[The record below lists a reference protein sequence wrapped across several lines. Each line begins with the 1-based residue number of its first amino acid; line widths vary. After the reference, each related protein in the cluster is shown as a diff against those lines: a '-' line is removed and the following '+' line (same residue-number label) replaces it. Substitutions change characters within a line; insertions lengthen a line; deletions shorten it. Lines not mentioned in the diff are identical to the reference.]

1 MCNRANISSNTPRN
15 IFDVHHLVDL
25 PMNVWQIEENRSMSV
40 ANASHSASMTR
51 QDGLSASSSCYE
63 KSLCPVWKATLFV
76 ERLFWHRMLS
86 HFTCTFQRE
95 KCSLISIE
103 TSVLTF
109 ELQHGPFGH
118 PHSPSS
124 EQGTCKNSGITR
136 TALSPTSATLWRWIW
151 MAVSLVDVL
160 KQCDSGHRFIST
172 TVHRKHTHAYAYR
185 EASRLCFPSPPSSN
199 NCKNTTQ

>member
-1 MCNRANISSNTPRN
+1 MTHCFKSSSYLCVQSVCNLANISSNTPRN

-25 PMNVWQIEENRSMSV
+25 PMECLTEENISMSV

-63 KSLCPVWKATLFV
+63 KSLCPVWKAALFM
-76 ERLFWHRMLS
+76 ERLFWHCMLS

-109 ELQHGPFGH
+109 ELQHGPLD
-118 PHSPSS
+118 
-124 EQGTCKNSGITR
+124 TC
-136 TALSPTSATLWRWIW
+136 TALPVNKVHAKILESPEQHWAQHLLHCGGGFEWQSLWWI
-151 MAVSLVDVL
+151 
-160 KQCDSGHRFIST
+160 C
-172 TVHRKHTHAYAYR
+172 
-185 EASRLCFPSPPSSN
+185 
-199 NCKNTTQ
+199 